1 MCGICGFVTPR
12 GGAGELG
19 ATLAAMTRS
28 LAHRG
33 PDGEGF
39 YHDAFAGGGGAFLG
53 HRRLAIIDLATGDQP
68 LFNET
73 RSLAIVFNGEI
84 YNFKELRQ
92 ELAAKGH
99 VFATQSD
106 TEVIVH
112 LYEELGPACAAR
124 LRGMFALALWDA
136 GRRELFLAR
145 DPFGKKPLYYAEEG
159 GAFVFGSEPKAILA
173 FPGRTARLDPAAV
186 GHYLTLQH
194 VPEPATGFAGIRS
207 LPAGHTLV
215 WRDGRASQPARYFQL
230 DYLPKLAGSVDALA
244 EELRVRVT
252 EAVRLRLVADV
263 PLGAHLSGG
272 VDSGIVT
279 AVMAGLTDRPV
290 RTFSIGFAEEAFNET
305 AKARAVAERFGTEH
319 TEFTLGFDAA
329 RAVMEDV
336 VAATDMPFADPSALA
351 AWHLCRL
358 TREHVTV
365 ALNGDGGDEMFAGYQ
380 RYFLDPLA
388 DAYARLPHAVTQR
401 LVPWLAGR
409 LPARGDVP
417 VEADWRAGIARL
429 AQAVRLPRA
438 ASLVRWS
445 SYFSPWDRDALLR
458 PEFARAVRLDA
469 VRGDTVALY
478 EAAFAAATADNPLD
492 RGLFADSSIYL
503 PGDLLVKADRM
514 AMAHGLEGRSPF
526 LDVELA
532 AFAARLPVRC
542 KLRGATGK
550 YLLRRAFAH
559 LLPPRI
565 ADQPKRGFGLPLAGW
580 FRGPLR
586 AFARDLL
593 AGGRLARD
601 IARPEAV
608 EALLA
613 AHETGRA
620 DHGKRLFALVMLEL
634 WLRRYL

>member
-12 GGAGELG
+12 GGQAELS
-19 ATLAAMTRS
+19 ATLAAMTRT

-33 PDGEGF
+33 PDGEGL
-39 YHDAFAGGGGAFLG
+39 HHEAFAQGGGAFLG
-53 HRRLAIIDLATGDQP
+53 HRRLAIIDLVTGDQP
-68 LFNET
+68 LFNES

-84 YNFKELRQ
+84 YNFKALRQ
-92 ELAAKGH
+92 ELLDKGH
-99 VFATQSD
+99 VFATQGD

-112 LYEELGPACAAR
+112 LYEELGPACVAR
-124 LRGMFALALWDA
+124 LRGMFALAVWDA

-145 DPFGKKPLYYAEEG
+145 DPFGKKPLYYAVHD
-159 GAFVFGSEPKAILA
+159 GALVFGSEPKALLA
-173 FPGRTARLDPAAV
+173 FPGLTPRLDPAAV
-186 GHYLTLQH
+186 AHFLTLQH
-194 VPEPATGFAGIRS
+194 VPEPATGFVGLSS
-207 LPAGHTLV
+207 LPAGHSLV
-215 WRDGRASQPARYFQL
+215 WRDGRACLSRYFQL

-244 EELRVRVT
+244 AALRDRVT

-272 VDSGIVT
+272 LDSGVIT

-290 RTFSIGFAEEAFNET
+290 RTFSIGFSEEAFNET
-305 AKARAVAERFGTEH
+305 AKARAVAARYGTEH
-319 TEFTLGFDAA
+319 TEFIVGFDEA
-329 RAVMEDV
+329 RGVMEDV

-358 TREHVTV
+358 TRQHVTV

-380 RYFLDPLA
+380 RYVLDPLA
-388 DAYARLPHAVTQR
+388 DWYARLPHAVTQR
-401 LVPWLAGR
+401 FVPWLATK

-429 AQAVRLPRA
+429 AQAARVPRA
-438 ASLVRWS
+438 ASLVRWG
-445 SYFSPWDRDALLR
+445 SYFSPWDREALLR
-458 PEFARAVRLDA
+458 PEFVRAARQDA
-469 VRGDTVALY
+469 FMGDTVALY
-478 EAAFAAATADNPLD
+478 EAAFAAATAATPLD
-492 RGLFADSSIYL
+492 RSLFADVSVYL

-532 AFAARLPVRC
+532 AFAARLPTAC
-542 KLRGATGK
+542 KRHGITGK
-550 YLLRRAFAH
+550 YLLRRAFAD

-586 AFARDLL
+586 TFARDLL
-593 AGGRLARD
+593 AGGRLVRD
-601 IARPEAV
+601 IARPQAV
-608 EALLA
+608 DALLA
-613 AHETGRA
+613 AHEAGHA
-620 DHGKRLFALVMLEL
+620 DHGKRIFALVMLEL
-634 WLRRYL
+634 WLRRYY